1 WRRRRKFR
9 WPGIAAWSDA
19 RWRCWSRARCPD
31 APRDCAG
38 ERPVKRRKSMAPYSW
53 RARRRRASSS
63 AHEST
68 TRSATTCTQPSP
80 ARPPNIAGV
89 ANSMAKRAVAAN
101 RKKFLAKTREQLQET
116 KNKLLG
122 EIDSE
127 LRAEREGNKD
137 EGMDT
142 YDLASEE
149 RDREINFI
157 LSDRERVKLK
167 QIDDALER
175 LDEGTYGV
183 CESCGLEI
191 AEERLE
197 AMPFSRLCR
206 DCQQEQEREAKSQR
220 RIDDERNTYRKI
232 GSTDADDDSA

>member
-1 WRRRRKFR
+1 MTK
-9 WPGIAAWSDA
+9 D
-19 RWRCWSRARCPD
+19 
-31 APRDCAG
+31 
-38 ERPVKRRKSMAPYSW
+38 
-53 RARRRRASSS
+53 
-63 AHEST
+63 T
-68 TRSATTCTQPSP
+68 
-80 ARPPNIAGV
+80 V
-89 ANSMAKRAVAAN
+89 AEN
-101 RKKFLAKTREQLQET
+101 RKKFLAKAREQLLET

-127 LRAEREGNKD
+127 MRAEREGNKD
-137 EGMDT
+137 EGMDA

-175 LDEGTYGV
+175 LDDGTYGV

-191 AEERLE
+191 AEERLI
-197 AMPFSRLCR
+197 AMPFTRLCR
-206 DCQQEQEREAKSQR
+206 DCQQDEEREAKSQR
-220 RIDDERNTYRKI
+220 RFDDEPNAYRKT

>member
-1 WRRRRKFR
+1 
-9 WPGIAAWSDA
+9 
-19 RWRCWSRARCPD
+19 
-31 APRDCAG
+31 
-38 ERPVKRRKSMAPYSW
+38 
-53 RARRRRASSS
+53 
-63 AHEST
+63 
-68 TRSATTCTQPSP
+68 
-80 ARPPNIAGV
+80 
-89 ANSMAKRAVAAN
+89 MAKSSVDAN
-101 RKKFLAKTREQLQET
+101 RKKFLAKAREQLLDT
-116 KNKLLG
+116 KTKLLG

-127 LRAEREGNKD
+127 MRAEREGNKD

-175 LDEGTYGV
+175 LDDGSYGV

-191 AEERLE
+191 AEERLG

-206 DCQQEQEREAKSQR
+206 DCQQDEEREAKSQR
-220 RIDDERNTYRKI
+220 RFDDEPNAYRKV
-232 GSTDADDDSA
+232 GSTDADDDNA

>member
-1 WRRRRKFR
+1 
-9 WPGIAAWSDA
+9 
-19 RWRCWSRARCPD
+19 
-31 APRDCAG
+31 
-38 ERPVKRRKSMAPYSW
+38 
-53 RARRRRASSS
+53 
-63 AHEST
+63 
-68 TRSATTCTQPSP
+68 
-80 ARPPNIAGV
+80 
-89 ANSMAKRAVAAN
+89 MAKKPVAAN
-101 RKKFLAKTREQLQET
+101 RNKFLAKAREQLLDA

-122 EIDSE
+122 ELDTE

-175 LDEGTYGV
+175 MDEGTYGV

-206 DCQQEQEREAKSQR
+206 DCQQDEEREAKSQR
-220 RIDDERNTYRKI
+220 RPADDEPNAYRKV

>member
-1 WRRRRKFR
+1 MTKK
-9 WPGIAAWSDA
+9 P
-19 RWRCWSRARCPD
+19 
-31 APRDCAG
+31 
-38 ERPVKRRKSMAPYSW
+38 
-53 RARRRRASSS
+53 
-63 AHEST
+63 
-68 TRSATTCTQPSP
+68 
-80 ARPPNIAGV
+80 
-89 ANSMAKRAVAAN
+89 VAAE
-101 RKKFLAKTREQLQET
+101 RAKFLAKMREQLLEM
-116 KNKLLG
+116 KAKLLA
-122 EIDSE
+122 EIDST

-175 LDEGTYGV
+175 MDEGTYGV

-206 DCQQEQEREAKSQR
+206 DCQQDEEREAKSQR
-220 RIDDERNTYRKI
+220 RPADDEPNAYRKV